1 MIRTHVFPCLLSK
14 AEADALNRESGR
26 IYSSVLVRHYR
37 VYRKKGQWLSPGAG
51 ERIEDSTGLTLLH
64 AHSRDAAQQAFYKA
78 CTAARTRRE
87 QGEPDVHYPYRRKRW
102 RTTIWKNTGIRCK
115 AGVLR
120 LARCRGHAAVHV
132 VLPAHLA
139 TLPARYFV
147 EMRLVWDRVACRYT
161 WHLVVND
168 GLTPVP
174 TAATGVAGVD
184 LGEIHPAALT
194 DGTEATIIACR
205 ERRSCV
211 QYTNKRLAVLRRTQA
226 GHKRGSRRWKRLQ
239 RRKTRFLARQ
249 KRRARDLA
257 HKASRAVVQWAAEHG
272 VGTLALGDVRDVADG
287 KRLRRAQQQP
297 ISQWGHGTMRRY
309 VGYKAEAAGITVVDM
324 VNEAYTSQTCPRC
337 GHRTKPKGRVFTCH
351 VCGFRCARDTVGA
364 ANILSRHLYGEV
376 GRVLPPAH
384 TKYRH
389 PAWQG
394 KRSRLD
400 TAHMARTG
408 GLAPHREAQAL

>member
-1 MIRTHVFPCLLSK
+1 MKSH
-14 AEADALNRESGR
+14 
-26 IYSSVLVRHYR
+26 
-37 VYRKKGQWLSPGAG
+37 WLSPGAG

-78 CTAARTRRE
+78 CKTARTRRE
-87 QGEPDVHYPYRRKRW
+87 QGEPDVRYPYRRKWW

-120 LARCRGHAAVHV
+120 LARCWGHAPVHV

-139 TLPARYFV
+139 ALPARCFV
-147 EMRLVWDRVACRYT
+147 EMRLVWDRVAWRYT
-161 WHLVVND
+161 WHLVVDD

-174 TAATGVAGVD
+174 TTTTGVAGVD
-184 LGEIHPAALT
+184 LGEVHPAALT
-194 DGTEATIIACR
+194 DGTDATIIACR
-205 ERRSCV
+205 ELRSCV
-211 QYTNKRLAVLRRTQA
+211 QYTNKRLAVPRSKQD

-239 RRKTRFLARQ
+239 RRKNHFLAQQ

-257 HKASRAVVQWAAEHG
+257 HKASRTVVQWAAEHG
-272 VGTLALGDVRDVADG
+272 VGTLALGDVRAVADG
-287 KRLRRAQQQP
+287 KRLRRAEQQK

-309 VGYKAEAAGITVVDM
+309 IGYKAEAVGITVVDT

-337 GHRTKPKGRVFTCH
+337 GHRSKPKGRIFVCH

-364 ANILSRHLYGEV
+364 ANILSRYLYGEV
-376 GRVLPPAH
+376 GRALPPAQ
-384 TKYRH
+384 TTYRH

-400 TAHMARTG
+400 TAHVARTG
-408 GLAPHREAQAL
+408 GLDTSREAQAL